1 MSEANIRNAAVFLIL
16 SEGTDAAD
24 ANGVAAVDN
33 SGAASAG

>member
-1 MSEANIRNAAVFLIL
+1 MSEANTGSAEVFIIL

-24 ANGVAAVDN
+24 ANSVAAVDN

>member
-1 MSEANIRNAAVFLIL
+1 MSEANIRSAEVFLIL

-24 ANGVAAVDN
+24 ANSAAAVDK